1 MDTPREDDPRASDDE
16 IHAPKLCGA
25 TRGRNDGALAGT
37 STLSHLPSMSDE
49 SMPLGERLVVIG
61 DRVLI
66 QPDEG
71 EHRTEVGL
79 YLPRCAVEK
88 ESVQAGRIVAAGPG
102 IPLPDPGSMEDEPWK
117 TLESSSRHVPMQ
129 AHVGDYA
136 IFLRKASVEIK
147 FEGRTYLIVPQGAIL
162 LLDRNPPARLP
173 DEPRD
178 AEGGEE

>member
-1 MDTPREDDPRASDDE
+1 MPV
-16 IHAPKLCGA
+16 APQAPCP
-25 TRGRNDGALAGT
+25 
-37 STLSHLPSMSDE
+37 HLPGMPED
-49 SMPLGERLVVIG
+49 SMPLEERLFVIG

-79 YLPRCAVEK
+79 YLPRWAVEK

-129 AHVGDYA
+129 ARVGDYA

-162 LLDRNPPARLP
+162 LLDRNPPERLP
-173 DEPRD
+173 EEPE
-178 AEGGEE
+178 AEEE

>member
-1 MDTPREDDPRASDDE
+1 MPRAVGTKRRS
-16 IHAPKLCGA
+16 
-25 TRGRNDGALAGT
+25 LARPP
-37 STLSHLPSMSDE
+37 SPPHLLSVPDE
-49 SMPLGERLVVIG
+49 SMPIEERLVVIG

-79 YLPRCAVEK
+79 YLPRWAVEK

-102 IPLPDPGSMEDEPWK
+102 IPLPDPGSMEEEPWK

-129 AHVGDYA
+129 ARVGDYA

-173 DEPRD
+173 EELATDE
-178 AEGGEE
+178 E

>member
-1 MDTPREDDPRASDDE
+1 MPDD
-16 IHAPKLCGA
+16 
-25 TRGRNDGALAGT
+25 
-37 STLSHLPSMSDE
+37 
-49 SMPLGERLVVIG
+49 SMPIEDRLVVIG

-79 YLPRCAVEK
+79 YLPRWAVEK

-102 IPLPDPGSMEDEPWK
+102 IPLPDPGAMEEEPWK
-117 TLESSSRHVPMQ
+117 TLESSTRHVPMQ
-129 AHVGDYA
+129 ARVGDYA

-162 LLDRNPPARLP
+162 LLDRNPPGGLS
-173 DEPRD
+173 DELLS
-178 AEGGEE
+178 ESGEEDDEE

>member
-1 MDTPREDDPRASDDE
+1 MP
-16 IHAPKLCGA
+16 
-25 TRGRNDGALAGT
+25 
-37 STLSHLPSMSDE
+37 DE
-49 SMPLGERLVVIG
+49 SMPIEDRLVVIG

-79 YLPRCAVEK
+79 YLPRWAVEK

-102 IPLPDPGSMEDEPWK
+102 IPLPDPGTMEEEPWK
-117 TLESSSRHVPMQ
+117 TLESSTRHVPMQ

-147 FEGRTYLIVPQGAIL
+147 FEGRTFLIVPQGAIL
-162 LLDRNPPARLP
+162 LLDRNPPARPAEDRL
-173 DEPRD
+173 ED
-178 AEGGEE
+178 AEEE